1 MTTIAIIIST
11 KVKPSSRFME
21 KCYAVGAK
29 SQPGLVCSHG
39 PVGRLGQSATFP
51 PIEKRPAGPWLQPQ
65 GSAKKTQANGS
76 SGPSPMVTFS
86 CMKRILARPILAI
99 LATLFWANSALAD
112 APPPVA
118 EANDV
123 KGYLLGALTK
133 MEQAADEFLANAA
146 AYQKFVDANGGNAAK
161 AFAQSPDE
169 ATRLVGALR
178 ENYKAMD
185 SFGYETIE
193 GIVAGVPKLSDFDVY
208 LDAGVPQDQAGS
220 GTPVAPVILN
230 LPDGSRIDREGCLFT
245 YLIEPMLWGSNKK
258 LVVPVD
264 LDHDGKIGPRE
275 SLPRPDILSTVARD
289 VQAKVHE
296 LHQTAIAWQPSTSD
310 YFSAIITM
318 TPTLSGYF
326 DDWKESRYA
335 PETSGKFSAISRV
348 SDMRGIMFSVAV
360 LYGAVHTQ
368 VAARDL
374 ALANS
379 IQRGFDGILAFIDR
393 VDQREK
399 KAGAAMT
406 PPEVD
411 ELGEQAKQKAD
422 KLVPQ
427 VEQAAALLDLTA
439 SGA

>member
-1 MTTIAIIIST
+1 MAFLARTAALLTAVLIHAPAQST
-11 KVKPSSRFME
+11 SLP
-21 KCYAVGAK
+21 
-29 SQPGLVCSHG
+29 
-39 PVGRLGQSATFP
+39 
-51 PIEKRPAGPWLQPQ
+51 PAG
-65 GSAKKTQANGS
+65 
-76 SGPSPMVTFS
+76 
-86 CMKRILARPILAI
+86 
-99 LATLFWANSALAD
+99 
-112 APPPVA
+112 
-118 EANDV
+118 NDV
-123 KGYLLGALTK
+123 KGYLLEALAK
-133 MEQAADEFLANAA
+133 VEQASGEFLANATA
-146 AYQKFVDANGGNAAK
+146 WQKLVDANGGDPVK

-169 ATRLVGALR
+169 VTRLVTALR

-208 LDAGVPQDQAGS
+208 LDAGVPKDQAGG
-220 GTPVAPVILN
+220 GTPVAPVVLA

-264 LDHDGKIGPRE
+264 LDRDGKIGPRE
-275 SLPRPDILSTVARD
+275 SLPRADILLAVARE
-289 VQAKVHE
+289 VRAKIHE
-296 LHQTAIAWQPSTSD
+296 LHESAIVWQPSTSD
-310 YFSAIITM
+310 FFSAIITM

-360 LYGAVHTQ
+360 LYGAVHAK
-368 VAARDL
+368 VVEKDP

-399 KAGAAMT
+399 KAGAIMT
-406 PPEVD
+406 PAEVD

-427 VEQAAALLDLTA
+427 VEQAAALLDLTTT
-439 SGA
+439 GA

>member
-1 MTTIAIIIST
+1 MAYDNFAHMRMPLLGHIA
-11 KVKPSSRFME
+11 
-21 KCYAVGAK
+21 
-29 SQPGLVCSHG
+29 
-39 PVGRLGQSATFP
+39 
-51 PIEKRPAGPWLQPQ
+51 
-65 GSAKKTQANGS
+65 
-76 SGPSPMVTFS
+76 
-86 CMKRILARPILAI
+86 
-99 LATLFWANSALAD
+99 ALA
-112 APPPVA
+112 AAIFTAAHACAEPV
-118 EANDV
+118 ESKDV
-123 KGYLLGALTK
+123 KGYLLETLTK
-133 MEQAADEFLANAA
+133 MEQASGEFLANAS
-146 AYQKFVDANGGNAAK
+146 AYQKLVDASGGDSAK
-161 AFAQSPDE
+161 AFSQSPGE
-169 ATRLVGALR
+169 VMRLVAALR

-208 LDAGVPQDQAGS
+208 LDAGVPKDQAGG
-220 GTPVAPVILN
+220 GTPVAPVVLV
-230 LPDGSRIDREGCLFT
+230 LPDGSKIDREGCLFT

-264 LDHDGKIGPRE
+264 LGRDGKIGPRE
-275 SLPRPDILSTVARD
+275 SLPRAGILTAVATD
-289 VQAKVHE
+289 VRTKIHE

-348 SDMRGIMFSVAV
+348 SDMRGIMSSVAV
-360 LYGAVHTQ
+360 LYGAVHTK
-368 VAARDL
+368 VAGKDP

-379 IQRGFDGILAFIDR
+379 IRRGFEDILAFIDR

-399 KAGAAMT
+399 KAGAVMT
-406 PPEVD
+406 PAEVD

-427 VEQAAALLDLTA
+427 VEQAAALLDLTTT
-439 SGA
+439 GA

>member
-1 MTTIAIIIST
+1 
-11 KVKPSSRFME
+11 
-21 KCYAVGAK
+21 
-29 SQPGLVCSHG
+29 
-39 PVGRLGQSATFP
+39 
-51 PIEKRPAGPWLQPQ
+51 
-65 GSAKKTQANGS
+65 
-76 SGPSPMVTFS
+76 MVL
-86 CMKRILARPILAI
+86 LARTAAFLTAAVVAI
-99 LATLFWANSALAD
+99 QTPAEPANSL
-112 APPPVA
+112 PGS
-118 EANDV
+118 NDV

-133 MEQAADEFLANAA
+133 MQQASDEFLANAI
-146 AYQKFVDANGGNAAK
+146 AYQKLVDTNGGDPAK
-161 AFAQSPDE
+161 AFAQLPDE
-169 ATRLVGALR
+169 AMRLVAALR

-208 LDAGVPQDQAGS
+208 LDAGVPKDQAGS
-220 GTPVAPVILN
+220 GTPVAPVVLA
-230 LPDGSRIDREGCLFT
+230 LPDGSKVDREGCLFT

-258 LVVPVD
+258 LVVPAD
-264 LDHDGKIGPRE
+264 LDRDGKIGPRE
-275 SLPRPDILSTVARD
+275 SLPRADILIAVARD
-289 VQAKVHE
+289 VRTKIHDLRE
-296 LHQTAIAWQPSTSD
+296 TAIAWQPSTSD

-335 PETSGKFSAISRV
+335 PATSGKFSAISRV

-379 IQRGFDGILAFIDR
+379 IRHGFDGILTFIDR

-406 PPEVD
+406 PAEVD

-427 VEQAAALLDLTA
+427 VEQAAALLDLTTT
-439 SGA
+439 GA

>member
-1 MTTIAIIIST
+1 
-11 KVKPSSRFME
+11 
-21 KCYAVGAK
+21 
-29 SQPGLVCSHG
+29 
-39 PVGRLGQSATFP
+39 
-51 PIEKRPAGPWLQPQ
+51 
-65 GSAKKTQANGS
+65 
-76 SGPSPMVTFS
+76 
-86 CMKRILARPILAI
+86 MKRILAASFASFVALIL
-99 LATLFWANSALAD
+99 LASGVRSDA
-112 APPPVA
+112 APPVPGS
-118 EANDV
+118 NDV
-123 KGYLLGALTK
+123 KSYLLGALTK
-133 MEQAADEFLANAA
+133 MEQAADEFVANAA
-146 AYQKFVDANGGNAAK
+146 AYQKLIEANGGDPAK
-161 AFAQSPDE
+161 AFAQAPDE
-169 ATRLVGALR
+169 ITRLVEALR

-220 GTPVAPVILN
+220 GTPVAPVVLV
-230 LPDGSRIDREGCLFT
+230 LPDGSKIDREGCLFT

-275 SLPRPDILSTVARD
+275 SLPRADVLTTVAKD
-289 VQAKVHE
+289 VRAKIHE
-296 LHQTAIAWQPSTSD
+296 LNQTAIAWQPSTAD

-335 PETSGKFSAISRV
+335 TETSGKFTAVSRV
-348 SDMRGIMFSVAV
+348 SDMRGIMFSVAL

-368 VAARDL
+368 VAARDQ

>member
-1 MTTIAIIIST
+1 MASLARTAALLA
-11 KVKPSSRFME
+11 
-21 KCYAVGAK
+21 AVLTHA
-29 SQPGLVCSHG
+29 PAE
-39 PVGRLGQSATFP
+39 SASP
-51 PIEKRPAGPWLQPQ
+51 QPAG
-65 GSAKKTQANGS
+65 
-76 SGPSPMVTFS
+76 
-86 CMKRILARPILAI
+86 
-99 LATLFWANSALAD
+99 
-112 APPPVA
+112 
-118 EANDV
+118 NDV

-133 MEQAADEFLANAA
+133 MEQASEEFLTNAIA
-146 AYQKFVDANGGNAAK
+146 WQKLADANSGDPAK
-161 AFAQSPDE
+161 AFAQTPDE
-169 ATRLVGALR
+169 VMRLVGALR

-193 GIVAGVPKLSDFDVY
+193 GIVAGVPTLSDFDVY
-208 LDAGVPQDQAGS
+208 LDAGVPKDQAGS
-220 GTPVAPVILN
+220 GTPVAPVVLA
-230 LPDGSRIDREGCLFT
+230 LPDGSKIDREGCLFT

-264 LDHDGKIGPRE
+264 LDRDGKIGPRE
-275 SLPRPDILSTVARD
+275 SLPRADILITVARD
-289 VQAKVHE
+289 VHTKIRE
-296 LHQTAIAWQPSTSD
+296 LRETAAAWQPSTSD

-360 LYGAVHTQ
+360 LYNAVHTK
-368 VAARDL
+368 VAGQDA

-379 IQRGFDGILAFIDR
+379 IQRGFEGILTFIDR

-399 KAGAAMT
+399 KAGAIMT
-406 PPEVD
+406 PAEVD

-427 VEQAAALLDLTA
+427 VEQAAALLDLAAT
-439 SGA
+439 GP

>member
-1 MTTIAIIIST
+1 MAFLARAAALLTVVLIHA
-11 KVKPSSRFME
+11 PAE
-21 KCYAVGAK
+21 
-29 SQPGLVCSHG
+29 
-39 PVGRLGQSATFP
+39 SASLP
-51 PIEKRPAGPWLQPQ
+51 PAG
-65 GSAKKTQANGS
+65 
-76 SGPSPMVTFS
+76 
-86 CMKRILARPILAI
+86 
-99 LATLFWANSALAD
+99 
-112 APPPVA
+112 
-118 EANDV
+118 NDV
-123 KGYLLGALTK
+123 KGYLLEALAK
-133 MEQAADEFLANAA
+133 IEKASEEFLANAIA
-146 AYQKFVDANGGNAAK
+146 WQKLVDANGGDPIK

-169 ATRLVGALR
+169 VMGLVTALR
-178 ENYKAMD
+178 ENYKTMD

-208 LDAGVPQDQAGS
+208 LDAGVPKDQAGG
-220 GTPVAPVILN
+220 GTPVAPVVLA

-258 LVVPVD
+258 LAVPVD
-264 LDHDGKIGPRE
+264 LDRDGKIGLRE
-275 SLPRPDILSTVARD
+275 SLPRADILLTVARD
-289 VQAKVHE
+289 VRAKIHE
-296 LHQTAIAWQPSTSD
+296 LHETAISWQPSTSD

-360 LYGAVHTQ
+360 LYGAVH
-368 VAARDL
+368 ARVVEKDP

-379 IQRGFDGILAFIDR
+379 IQRGFEDILAFIDR

-399 KAGAAMT
+399 KAGAIMT
-406 PPEVD
+406 PAEVD

-427 VEQAAALLDLTA
+427 VEQAAALLDLTTT
-439 SGA
+439 GA

>member
-1 MTTIAIIIST
+1 MA
-11 KVKPSSRFME
+11 F
-21 KCYAVGAK
+21 
-29 SQPGLVCSHG
+29 
-39 PVGRLGQSATFP
+39 
-51 PIEKRPAGPWLQPQ
+51 
-65 GSAKKTQANGS
+65 
-76 SGPSPMVTFS
+76 
-86 CMKRILARPILAI
+86 LARFAALLIPALGAI
-99 LATLFWANSALAD
+99 HASAESSTLS
-112 APPPVA
+112 PGS
-118 EANDV
+118 NDV
-123 KGYLLGALTK
+123 KGYLLATLTK
-133 MEQAADEFLANAA
+133 MEQASDEFLANAL
-146 AYQKFVDANGGNAAK
+146 AYQKLVDANGGDPAK

-169 ATRLVGALR
+169 VLRLVTALR

-193 GIVAGVPKLSDFDVY
+193 GIVAGVPRLSDFDVY
-208 LDAGVPQDQAGS
+208 LDAGVPKDQAGG
-220 GTPVAPVILN
+220 GTPVAPVVLT
-230 LPDGSRIDREGCLFT
+230 LPGGSKIDREGCLFT

-264 LDHDGKIGPRE
+264 LDRDGKIGPRE
-275 SLPRPDILSTVARD
+275 SLPRADIIITVARD
-289 VQAKVHE
+289 VRTKIHE
-296 LHQTAIAWQPSTSD
+296 LHASAIAWQPSTSD

-360 LYGAVHTQ
+360 LYGAVHAK
-368 VAARDL
+368 VAAKDP
-374 ALANS
+374 ALAKS
-379 IQRGFDGILAFIDR
+379 IQRGFEDILAFIDR

-399 KAGAAMT
+399 KAGAIMT
-406 PPEVD
+406 PAEVD

-427 VEQAAALLDLTA
+427 VEQAAALLDLST